1 MICDKTARPAGNRSE
16 AGAKLHV
23 RVRWL
28 FGRCAGPAPRLVG
41 QLMGSCRSRK
51 KVKVWKWIIN
61 KIVCDFQ
68 DSRNSWQECC
78 IPWFWLIISVR
89 ILLKFISCYFLNLKY
104 SLLADVMNKEKK
116 KNIAIKC
123 KFIYQNIWI
132 SNQFLD
138 SMKALS
144 LNSIVLRYFRK
155 VGAFTEQLFY
165 KDFSL

>member
-1 MICDKTARPAGNRSE
+1 
-16 AGAKLHV
+16 
-23 RVRWL
+23 
-28 FGRCAGPAPRLVG
+28 
-41 QLMGSCRSRK
+41 
-51 KVKVWKWIIN
+51 
-61 KIVCDFQ
+61 
-68 DSRNSWQECC
+68 
-78 IPWFWLIISVR
+78 
-89 ILLKFISCYFLNLKY
+89 
-104 SLLADVMNKEKK
+104 MNKQKK
-116 KNIAIKC
+116 KNITIKC